1 MKRSIWLAPVMLI
14 ATLGTALADEMPES
28 WDGLIEVKAKK
39 MDAAYLAPG
48 ADFRP
53 YTKVIIDPTQAAFN
67 KDWMKR
73 MNDPTRSVSNRI
85 TQEDADKIIAATQS
99 NFDDIF
105 REAFEKA
112 GYPVVTAPGPDVVR
126 VSTAVIN
133 LYVNAPDTMTPG
145 RSRTFTTDAGEATLV
160 MEVRDSSTRAL
171 LARVL
176 DRRETRGTGQMQ
188 MTSSVTN
195 VNDFR
200 MLFKQWASISIKGIG
215 ELKAL
220 SPVPTDLKPGQKLN

>member
-1 MKRSIWLAPVMLI
+1 MKRSIWLAPVMLF
-14 ATLGTALADEMPES
+14 ATLATSMADERPES
-28 WDGLIEVKAKK
+28 WDGLVEVKAKK

-73 MNDPTRSVSNRI
+73 MNDPTRSVSTRI
-85 TQEDADKIIAATQS
+85 TQEDADKIIASTQS

-160 MEVRDSSTRAL
+160 MEVRDSMTRAL

-188 MTSSVTN
+188 MASSVTN

-200 MLFKQWASISIKGIG
+200 MLFKQWASITIKGIG
-215 ELKAL
+215 ELRAL

>member
-1 MKRSIWLAPVMLI
+1 
-14 ATLGTALADEMPES
+14 
-28 WDGLIEVKAKK
+28 
-39 MDAAYLAPG
+39 
-48 ADFRP
+48 
-53 YTKVIIDPTQAAFN
+53 
-67 KDWMKR
+67 MKR

>member
-1 MKRSIWLAPVMLI
+1 MLI

-200 MLFKQWASISIKGIG
+200 MLFKQWASISVKGIG

>member
-1 MKRSIWLAPVMLI
+1 MLF
-14 ATLGTALADEMPES
+14 ATLATSIADELPES
-28 WDGLIEVKAKK
+28 WDGLVEVKAKK

-73 MNDPTRSVSNRI
+73 MKDSTRGVSNRI
-85 TQEDADKIIAATQS
+85 TQEDADKIIAAAQS

-105 REAFEKA
+105 REAFEEA

-126 VSTAVIN
+126 VSTAVVN

-160 MEVRDSSTRAL
+160 MEVRDSMTRAL

-195 VNDFR
+195 LSDFR
-200 MLFKQWASISIKGIG
+200 MLFKQWASITVKGVG
-215 ELKAL
+215 ELKAI
-220 SPVPTDLKPGQKLN
+220 SPVPTDLKPNQKLN

>member
-1 MKRSIWLAPVMLI
+1 MLI

-200 MLFKQWASISIKGIG
+200 ILFKQWASISIKGIG

>member
-1 MKRSIWLAPVMLI
+1 MKRSLWLAPVMLF
-14 ATLGTALADEMPES
+14 ATLATSIADELPES
-28 WDGLIEVKAKK
+28 WDGLVEVKAKK

-73 MNDPTRSVSNRI
+73 MNDSTRGVSNRI
-85 TQEDADKIIAATQS
+85 TQEDADKIIAAAQS

-105 REAFEKA
+105 REAFDKA

-160 MEVRDSSTRAL
+160 MEVRDSMTRAL

-188 MTSSVTN
+188 MASSVTN

-200 MLFKQWASISIKGIG
+200 MLFKQWASITVKGVG
-215 ELKAL
+215 ELKAI
-220 SPVPTDLKPGQKLN
+220 SPVPTDLKPKQKLN

>member
-1 MKRSIWLAPVMLI
+1 MKRSKWLAPVMLI

>member
-1 MKRSIWLAPVMLI
+1 MLI

>member
-14 ATLGTALADEMPES
+14 ATLGTALAEEMPES

-220 SPVPTDLKPGQKLN
+220 SPVPTDLKPRQKLN

>member
-1 MKRSIWLAPVMLI
+1 MLI
-14 ATLGTALADEMPES
+14 ATLGTAIADEMPES